1 MEFYGSL
8 AGAAAVWGRGWVG
21 GGHKGQFVV
30 PLGLE
35 NSAIKSQER
44 RSSLGLVLTKM
55 YIQANDSLGGYRR

>member
-1 MEFYGSL
+1 MVASWRSRRLGSGL
-8 AGAAAVWGRGWVG
+8 GR

-44 RSSLGLVLTKM
+44 RSSLGLVL